1 MESMGFLTTTY
12 ITTIYEIS
20 AIGLVWEP
28 LTFRT
33 VDQVLLIG
41 MLINLLLID
50 VRVTSLVCG
59 GRNEEYKVR

>member
-1 MESMGFLTTTY
+1 MGFLTTTY